1 LFTNLTSLLV
11 APVQAQVYAV
21 GYRDLAKQCIANN
34 VKHLVILDSVCTV
47 ESDTCNSMAMGE
59 DALRDLYAKAPEGLT
74 YTIVRSGQLYN
85 GESRGPEQIE
95 VNQGGDKSG
104 VISRQVCAAAADDD
118 TITTTSGCSEQS
130 FHARVHLSLFSP
142 IVVFGYSMWCRERE
156 RGSVCVFVHMCVCKR
171 CT

>member
-104 VISRQVCAAAADDD
+104 VISRQVGAAAD
-118 TITTTSGCSEQS
+118 TIPP
-130 FHARVHLSLFSP
+130 HLGA
-142 IVVFGYSMWCRERE
+142 V
-156 RGSVCVFVHMCVCKR
+156 
-171 CT
+171 